1 MTFNV
6 PLVELIH
13 LPSLTD
19 YVIGYI
25 SAIAS
30 CENYIWIGT
39 SHGNV
44 YSFSRSNASVNS
56 CFSHQGGGVV
66 NSLSCTG
73 NYLCSGSEDGSVV
86 FMHEKCV
93 SIIVHC
99 GGSPITSLAVN
110 PFSWLGICSV
120 CFGDKDGR
128 LWLFRRGTRQEW
140 DRKWII
146 TAGGGQISCIFWNEE
161 LLAWGDDRSIKIID
175 ISSQQK
181 LGFFQKPPGEC
192 LNKPNCFW
200 LNGENHNKTLI
211 IGWSTLIQII
221 SIQPEENSQARYA
234 NIVKHFVI
242 PGVSFVGIFSLSWDI
257 MAALT
262 DDNELHCIQISSNK
276 IVHSQ
281 TLIGWSSDKRWIY
294 SEEDPLGSSFVVSAT
309 EIVLIR
315 KSDVFDA
322 AHWLAN
328 KNRLNQARAF
338 ASKGGSETEK
348 HVLNSCLKRLFKEK
362 KMQLA
367 ANVIRHLKLER
378 EEWKV
383 CILAFDREKTLPE
396 LTNCLDIEQT
406 DVGDLLVR
414 LIERYP
420 TVAKEAI
427 KKWKNYTN
435 VSVLI
440 DVVFAQMSIC
450 EKPILWTIAGVV
462 LEVTDKIEEAFK
474 CYIKSQSME
483 VFDFINRYMNHLES
497 HNKISDSL
505 ICQIID
511 HLTDL
516 IEIDYEES
524 MSIILNPLLE
534 KSAHQ
539 IVRMLCN
546 KNNFNRHID
555 QFLLT
560 FVSKMSSKSPLILE
574 SFKLEYPLLYRFA
587 VMAERRPP
595 PYSEFSPFD
604 ELLSNDNKST
614 SLVKILLNDI
624 CDCSSALKLAAKHIG
639 LSFLFT

>member
-1 MTFNV
+1 
-6 PLVELIH
+6 
-13 LPSLTD
+13 
-19 YVIGYI
+19 
-25 SAIAS
+25 
-30 CENYIWIGT
+30 
-39 SHGNV
+39 
-44 YSFSRSNASVNS
+44 
-56 CFSHQGGGVV
+56 
-66 NSLSCTG
+66 
-73 NYLCSGSEDGSVV
+73 
-86 FMHEKCV
+86 
-93 SIIVHC
+93 
-99 GGSPITSLAVN
+99 
-110 PFSWLGICSV
+110 
-120 CFGDKDGR
+120 
-128 LWLFRRGTRQEW
+128 
-140 DRKWII
+140 
-146 TAGGGQISCIFWNEE
+146 
-161 LLAWGDDRSIKIID
+161 
-175 ISSQQK
+175 
-181 LGFFQKPPGEC
+181 
-192 LNKPNCFW
+192 
-200 LNGENHNKTLI
+200 
-211 IGWSTLIQII
+211 
-221 SIQPEENSQARYA
+221 
-234 NIVKHFVI
+234 
-242 PGVSFVGIFSLSWDI
+242 

-624 CDCSSALKLAAKHIG
+624 CDCSSALKLAAKHIELWPEFVSFVRMHPPLICQTFVCALRIRHNHSDSVVEG
-639 LSFLFT
+639 RNKLSLPDVTECRKFFESLSLRDFARIPCTTIFFVKLLRRISDDMKYQNVCLSLINMDRQILSQAYVTQLLRGTITNSSRSG